1 VADRLTTV
9 LLPLLLAALLV
20 PLVSFTRFGPAAAVG
35 FRSFADYGLPAI
47 QLSDPPPSELELF
60 PLDLPPT
67 PGPVVTLFLHLRV
80 ELDPAS
86 PPGTLSVWDQRAGG
100 SALLLRVR
108 WSPDP
113 TGGLLEWD
121 TVDLFAGPR
130 RGFVLGHTL
139 ELVLAN
145 VVPDDWRRAGTFPL
159 TLHFEREGALR
170 VRSVLV
176 YPDSGIEIARRGLP
190 SLWVSVA
197 APRDPPPVGA
207 PFELRVHLAPRG
219 RILPARA
226 QPEIHQSLRGPARRQ
241 GGGVHGADGGAHQ
254 DLRDPSGAVKGADD
268 PHLIGAPPAAAG
280 EHQRA
285 LSHGSPLQSR
295 VVKEAAGRKRPHPG
309 VPRKAPSSTTIWPRT
324 ITVRTRPRTR
334 QPS

>member
-1 VADRLTTV
+1 MTGGRSTVADRLTTV
-9 LLPLLLAALLV
+9 FLPLLLAAVLV
-20 PLVSFTRFGPAAAVG
+20 PLVSFTRFGPTAAVG

-47 QLSDPPPSELELF
+47 QLSDPLPNQFELF

-80 ELDPAS
+80 ALDPTS

-113 TGGLLEWD
+113 TGGVLEWD

-145 VVPDDWRRAGTFPL
+145 VVPDDWRRPGTFPL
-159 TLHFEREGALR
+159 SLHFEREGALR
-170 VRSVLV
+170 VRSMLV
-176 YPDSGIEIARRGLP
+176 YPDSGIGIARRGLP

-219 RILPARA
+219 RTPPRQAQLELLPSPCVRSA
-226 QPEIHQSLRGPARRQ
+226 
-241 GGGVHGADGGAHQ
+241 GGA
-254 DLRDPSGAVKGADD
+254 
-268 PHLIGAPPAAAG
+268 
-280 EHQRA
+280 
-285 LSHGSPLQSR
+285 SPLAWSDLTQATTVRLQLERLTAEPCSFQF
-295 VVKEAAGRKRPHPG
+295 VWGTE
-309 VPRKAPSSTTIWPRT
+309 SSSGS
-324 ITVRTRPRTR
+324 ITVQLGRAEE
-334 QPS
+334 S

>member
-1 VADRLTTV
+1 MADRLTTV
-9 LLPLLLAALLV
+9 FLPLLLAALLV

-35 FRSFADYGLPAI
+35 FRSFADYGLRTV
-47 QLSDPPPSELELF
+47 QLSDPLPSQLELF

-80 ELDPAS
+80 ELDPAG

-108 WSPDP
+108 WSPEP
-113 TGGLLEWD
+113 TGGILEWD
-121 TVDLFAGPR
+121 TLDLFAGPR
-130 RGFVLGHTL
+130 QGFVLGPAV

-145 VVPDDWRRAGTFPL
+145 IVPDGWRQPGTAPL
-159 TLHFEREGALR
+159 TLHFEREGPVR

-219 RILPARA
+219 RTPPRRARLELLPSPCVRSA
-226 QPEIHQSLRGPARRQ
+226 
-241 GGGVHGADGGAHQ
+241 
-254 DLRDPSGAVKGADD
+254 SGASSLAWSDLTQATTV
-268 PHLIGAPPAAAG
+268 
-280 EHQRA
+280 R
-285 LSHGSPLQSR
+285 LQLERLTAEPCSFQLGWGT
-295 VVKEAAGRKRPHPG
+295 E
-309 VPRKAPSSTTIWPRT
+309 SSSGT
-324 ITVRTRPRTR
+324 ITVQLGRAEE
-334 QPS
+334 S